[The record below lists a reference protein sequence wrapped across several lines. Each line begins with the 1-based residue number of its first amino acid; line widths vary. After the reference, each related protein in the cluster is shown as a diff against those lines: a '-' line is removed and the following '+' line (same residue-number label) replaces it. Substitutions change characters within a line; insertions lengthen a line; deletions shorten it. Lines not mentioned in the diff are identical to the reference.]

1 MKTGPTP
8 SRNADERALFLGA
21 LEIRAPAARRAYLDA
36 ACGKDPAVR
45 RRVEELLREHE
56 QLGGFLEAPAV
67 AAAPARQQ
75 AGALGPHDTALVAAV
90 TAKPGDFIGRYQLPQ
105 KIGDGGGGVVYSAE
119 HEGTVNR

>member
-21 LEIRAPAARRAYLDA
+21 LEIRDPAARRAYLDA

-56 QLGGFLEAPAV
+56 QLGEFLEAPAV

-75 AGALGPHDTALVAAV
+75 AGALGPPGTALVAAV
-90 TAKPGDFIGRYQLPQ
+90 TEKPGDFIGRYKLLQ
-105 KIGDGGGGVVYSAE
+105 KIGEGRCGGGL
-119 HEGTVNR
+119 